1 MQIMFEIVTI
11 LLIIAL
17 IVSEAIGLANAD
29 GNKKIINTCIGVI
42 YGSAFAL
49 LMLVVISCNF

>member
-1 MQIMFEIVTI
+1 MFEIVAI
-11 LLIIAL
+11 LLVIAL
-17 IVSEAIGLANAD
+17 IVGEAIGLANAD

>member
-1 MQIMFEIVTI
+1 MFNIVAI
-11 LLIIAL
+11 LLVIAL

-29 GNKKIINTCIGVI
+29 GNKKIMDTCIGVI
-42 YGSAFAL
+42 YSSAFAL

>member
-1 MQIMFEIVTI
+1 MFEIVAI
-11 LLIIAL
+11 LLVIAL

-29 GNKKIINTCIGVI
+29 GNKKIMNTCIGVI

-49 LMLVVISCNF
+49 LMMVVINCNF